1 MNPDRAHNPKPFG
14 PGTTPVPPRRPLAL
28 VQREREPGDDD
39 PVVKP
44 LEWGLIRR
52 LFGYM
57 GRFAAKRNALIVLT
71 LLRSAQLPALV
82 WLASRIIAG
91 PIANHEPRWVFWGVA
106 AYLALAVVT
115 DGMFHFRQRFAL
127 ELGEA
132 VVGLLRSELFA
143 HLQRMPMAF
152 FNRVKFGRIISRV
165 TSDVET
171 IRTAV
176 QDVFFVGIVQL
187 GQMLFAA
194 AVMLWVDRVLFLV
207 VLCMAPVLALINH
220 HFRGKLSRDSRAA
233 QESFSRVTATLAES
247 VGGIRVTQGFVR
259 QDLNAGLFRNLLAD
273 HSRYNIALARTSAV
287 LVPLLELNSQFFV
300 SILLVLGGW
309 QVLQGQA
316 DAGVLIQFFLF
327 AGQFFSPLQVL
338 GNQYNQALV
347 AMASAER
354 VFRLLDTRPDWEDD
368 PAAADLP
375 DPRPRRGEVTSG
387 KYQEDGYGAPSPPSS
402 SSPPPPPPSPP
413 PPSAS
418 ATLPPPP
425 PSPAPATA
433 LASPPASCHLPL
445 DTCHFSSSAPFGA
458 EVEFRHVFFGYDP
471 AQLVLRDV
479 SFVAKPGRMT
489 ALVGH
494 TGSGKSSIINLV
506 AKFYLPTAGEVLVDG
521 REIRTITSASLHHQ
535 LGMVQQQN
543 FLFSGTVLD
552 NIRLGRPGATDAE
565 VRDAVERLG
574 CADMFDAMPGG
585 LPATVGERG
594 GGLSSG
600 QRQLVC
606 FARAML
612 ADPRIIILDE
622 ATSAIDAVT
631 EARLQSALAVLLRG
645 RTSFVVAHRLSTIRE
660 ADLVL
665 VLDAGRVVERGAHED
680 LLRQNGEYA
689 RLHRRFMRGG
699 GNA

>member
-1 MNPDRAHNPKPFG
+1 MNPDQAPNPKPFG

-28 VQREREPGDDD
+28 VHREREPEDDD
-39 PVVKP
+39 PVIKP

-57 GRFAAKRNALIVLT
+57 GRFAAKRNALIALT

-91 PIANHEPRWVFWGVA
+91 PIANHEPRWVLWGVVS
-106 AYLALAVVT
+106 YLALAVVT

-127 ELGEA
+127 ELGES

-194 AVMLWVDRVLFLV
+194 AVMLWVDWVLFLV

-309 QVLQGQA
+309 QVLQGQV
-316 DAGVLIQFFLF
+316 DVGVLIQFFLF

-354 VFRLLDTRPDWEDD
+354 VFRLLDAKPDWEDD

-387 KYQEDGYGAPSPPSS
+387 KYQEDEYE
-402 SSPPPPPPSPP
+402 SPPPAAARPPP
-413 PPSAS
+413 AS
-418 ATLPPPP
+418 
-425 PSPAPATA
+425 S
-433 LASPPASCHLPL
+433 SCHLPL
-445 DTCHFSSSAPFGA
+445 DTSHFSTSAPFGA
-458 EVEFRHVFFGYDP
+458 EVEFRHVSFGYDP
-471 AQLVLRDV
+471 AHLVLRDV
-479 SFVAKPGRMT
+479 SFVAKPGRMI

-506 AKFYLPTAGEVLVDG
+506 AKFYLPTGGEVLVDG

-585 LPATVGERG
+585 LLATVGERG

-600 QRQLVC
+600 QRQLAC

-665 VLDAGRVVERGAHED
+665 VLDAGRVVERGAHAD
-680 LLRQNGEYA
+680 LLYQNGEYA